1 MKHPVHFVNEKKQMF
16 PSAFIPFCDF
26 GGNMSAMGMMVDQFN
41 VPICTSFEAKIRNDE
56 LCYEVDLNKFT
67 IKENIENELKLG
79 FVFLMDYNEDRQLTF
94 HKHLMKEENENL
106 AKRLL
111 QSHDNQHSTIYLDT
125 IGKVYL

>member
-1 MKHPVHFVNEKKQMF
+1 MF

-94 HKHLMKEENENL
+94 HKHLMKEENKNF

-111 QSHDNQHSTIYLDT
+111 HSHDNQHSSIYLET
-125 IGKVYL
+125 IGKV